1 MTEKENLNPID
12 LLYRIVSAYPGMER
26 EKAKQSLEEYLSN
39 VPLQEGC
46 SLSEQLP
53 GIVSQYLWESVRPYT
68 VSMNCPVAVDTALAD
83 YRKLNSTASPCILR
97 SETVSGRPC
106 SPCCSS
112 GRRSGRSGTSGRKRQ
127 MQIRR

>member
-68 VSMNCPVAVDTALAD
+68 LSMNCPVAVDTALAD
-83 YRKLNSTASPCILR
+83 YRKLNSTHPPASCVQR
-97 SETVSGRPC
+97 RPYR
-106 SPCCSS
+106 PW
-112 GRRSGRSGTSGRKRQ
+112 RRSKRLLLCPATTSPATNWSRPS
-127 MQIRR
+127 IR